1 MTDTNSAN
9 PGPTC
14 PLPERANLEHLRK
27 EAKQRLKTM
36 RLDDPDASLAAAQL
50 ATARQYGFTSWRR
63 LVAHVTALYE
73 DEFLDAV
80 KRGDTPA
87 VAGLLRGRRKL
98 ARFAGEYGK
107 TCLHW
112 AAETDQA
119 EIARLLLDAGADI
132 EAKTSW
138 GATPLEW
145 AATMGSVHVAELLL
159 SRGAGGFTLVTA
171 AGLGKLEEVKAIIES
186 GVDLSVHRRRCA
198 PESPNDDWPADSA
211 HIRGDVLSDAM
222 YAAARNGHTQVVEYL
237 LDRGAAVD
245 AKGVFGATA
254 LHWAAI
260 NGHLKTIL
268 LLLARGA
275 SLAIRDARF
284 NSTPEAWAKEGGHKE
299 VVDVLHA

>member
-1 MTDTNSAN
+1 
-9 PGPTC
+9 
-14 PLPERANLEHLRK
+14 
-27 EAKQRLKTM
+27 M
-36 RLDDPDASLAAAQL
+36 RVDDPEATLAAAQL

-63 LVAHVTALYE
+63 LVSHVTALYE
-73 DEFLDAV
+73 GEILEAV
-80 KRGDTPA
+80 KRGDQPA
-87 VAGLLRGRRKL
+87 VANLLRSRRKL

-119 EIARLLLDAGADI
+119 EIARILLDAGADI

-145 AATMGSVHVAELLL
+145 AATMGSVRVADLLL
-159 SRGAGGFTLVTA
+159 SRGAGGFTLITA
-171 AGLGKLEEVKAIIES
+171 AGLGKLERVKAIIES
-186 GVDLSVHRRRCA
+186 EADLSAHRRRCA
-198 PESPNDDWPADSA
+198 PDSPNDDWPADSA

-222 YAAARNGHTQVVEYL
+222 YAAARNGHTQIVEYL

-260 NGHLKTIL
+260 NGHWNTVL

-275 SLAIRDARF
+275 SCTIRDARF
-284 NSTPEAWAKEGGHKE
+284 NSTPEGWAKEGGHLE
-299 VVDVLHA
+299 LADALHVQ